1 LGSHSGTEGLV
12 KFICKFYQIILSDYL
27 IYQILT
33 FKTLRLRRNW
43 GMNSLAKYFIISIL
57 FIGFSS
63 FKIADEP
70 TKITWELLRDVT
82 FKKKWSAEESM
93 FILHPTF
100 GAKVTALKNK
110 EVELTGY
117 MIPVDVDAN
126 MYVLSANPY
135 SACFFCGQAGPES
148 VVQVKF
154 KKVSKRFN
162 TDDRVTVKGT
172 FVTNA
177 DDINEMNYILTN
189 AEVIL

>member
-1 LGSHSGTEGLV
+1 M
-12 KFICKFYQIILSDYL
+12 KNLS
-27 IYQILT
+27 
-33 FKTLRLRRNW
+33 
-43 GMNSLAKYFIISIL
+43 KYFIISIV
-57 FIGFSS
+57 FFGFSS

-70 TKITWELLRDVT
+70 TKITWDTLRDVT

-93 FILHPTF
+93 FILYPTF

-117 MIPVDVDAN
+117 MIPVDVDTN
-126 MYVLSANPY
+126 MYVLSANPF

-148 VVQVKF
+148 VVQIKF
-154 KKVSKRFN
+154 KKTTKRFN